1 MLKFDYDIGQ
11 GWLQRRKYN
20 MPFNGFRAQTICSI
34 SFQIPDT
41 KSKQASG
48 LLIYY
53 YTLEVIATG
62 MELEL
67 VWGELGA
74 GMGERTMKRFG
85 IEEIED

>member
-1 MLKFDYDIGQ
+1 
-11 GWLQRRKYN
+11 

-41 KSKQASG
+41 KSKLASG